1 MASLANMMYPFRNAL
16 RMQND
21 RQLKLQLVPL
31 EETIDVFT
39 AARAARVSCE
49 TIRRWC
55 EERRI
60 VSYKLVGRWR
70 IDRPAFQS
78 FLDSARTQFRF

>member
-1 MASLANMMYPFRNAL
+1 
-16 RMQND
+16 MQND
-21 RQLKLQLVPL
+21 RQLKLEFAPL

-55 EERRI
+55 EEHRFR
-60 VSYKLVGRWR
+60 SYKLVGRWR
-70 IDRPAFQS
+70 IDRSAFQS
-78 FLDSARTQFRF
+78 FLNSARSQFRF